1 LFAWQ
6 FLFVIG
12 ALAALLMRRYDGN
25 LPRPLWL
32 RAAAWGYLALQ

>member
-32 RAAAWGYLALQ
+32 RAAARGYLALQ